1 MSRSVKDWKRWLV
14 VVAGCFCVISVVFAL
29 AHWFWPRQ
37 PKFSHRQALSHAEP
51 PRSVRLPL
59 SIEPAPAEN
68 LSEKTDLA
76 GRSVPT
82 LLAQNPNASPTVN
95 ATSSAKNSAAAS
107 PTPVPQASAVSTG
120 SARSLA
126 DLLNSNTDLSDPAQR
141 ARVVEQTR
149 AIEMRQK
156 VEANAKAD
164 KLGIPKRIKRPDGTV
179 MELMRFE
186 GDQPVYFITHN
197 ANAAISTGANL
208 LRLAPYA
215 VDGAGVTVGI
225 WDGGAVRSTHQE
237 FGGARVTIKD

>member
-1 MSRSVKDWKRWLV
+1 M
-14 VVAGCFCVISVVFAL
+14 G
-29 AHWFWPRQ
+29 
-37 PKFSHRQALSHAEP
+37 
-51 PRSVRLPL
+51 
-59 SIEPAPAEN
+59 
-68 LSEKTDLA
+68 
-76 GRSVPT
+76 
-82 LLAQNPNASPTVN
+82 
-95 ATSSAKNSAAAS
+95 
-107 PTPVPQASAVSTG
+107 
-120 SARSLA
+120 
-126 DLLNSNTDLSDPAQR
+126 DPAQR

-237 FGGARVTIKD
+237 FGGARLTIKDGGSLADHATHVAGTIAAARLRCQKNRGRADCLRERQLHVSELS